1 MSSTKLS
8 RFVRPVIAVAQAD
21 FRERARSKTL
31 LVVPILVAYFVKL
44 ITVDTTLVIGG
55 QYTGALTSTWF
66 AGMTTVIGTLVFL
79 LFGFSFV
86 KGAVTRD
93 RETNVGELIAAS
105 PISTPQYLIGKW
117 LSNVAML
124 TVATAILMAATSV
137 AFLRQGTGSLDLG
150 AFILPFVLITMPAMG
165 LVAAG
170 AVCFETT
177 SLLRGTAG
185 TVLYFIL
192 AMVLFTLGVGPNP
205 LLDVTGLSLVRDSM
219 AHAIATQYPAFDPST
234 LGFAYTDS
242 PGSVQE
248 FSWPGINWSLSAIGT
263 RLPILAL
270 TAGLIGLAALTFDRF
285 DDTSGWS
292 LPFRN
297 GSEDN
302 ETVDKSVSQSNQAVE
317 QASAPVDVSLPSVS
331 YGGFAFGR
339 VIFAELRLAFRGHQL
354 WWYIAC
360 CAGFIAMLVAPLGAV
375 RRIIVPLA
383 LLLPLSVWSELGAR
397 EQMYRTEELVFVGS
411 QPRKLLAGTYLSGLS
426 VGLVMTLPA
435 GVRFVVSGQAGA
447 VFGWSVGLLCL
458 PAIALAL
465 GVWSGR
471 PKLFEIS
478 YLTAWYLGPV
488 NGLSYAD
495 YLGVQDAT
503 VSSDITLGYLLLTV
517 AALNVAVLGRRLH

>member
-1 MSSTKLS
+1 MPSTKLS
-8 RFVRPVIAVAQAD
+8 RLVGPVVAVAQAD

-66 AGMTTVIGTLVFL
+66 AGMTAVIGTLVFF

-93 RETNVGELIAAS
+93 SETNVGELIAAS

-124 TVATAILMAATSV
+124 TAATAILMAATSV

-150 AFILPFVLITMPAMG
+150 AFILPFLLITMPAMG
-165 LVAAG
+165 LVAAA
-170 AVCFETT
+170 AVWFETT
-177 SLLRGTAG
+177 RLLRGTAG

-192 AMVLFTLGVGPNP
+192 AIVLFTIGVGPNP
-205 LLDVTGLSLVRDSM
+205 LLDVTGVSLVRDSM

-242 PGSVQE
+242 PGTVQE
-248 FSWPGINWSLSAIGT
+248 FSWPGINWDLSAIAT

-270 TAGLIGLAALTFDRF
+270 TVGLVGLAALSFDRF

-292 LPFRN
+292 LSLGG
-297 GSEDN
+297 GSEDD
-302 ETVDKSVSQSNQAVE
+302 EAVDRSVSQSNQAVE
-317 QASAPVDVSLPSVS
+317 PASAPVDLSLPPVS
-331 YGGFAFGR
+331 HGGFAFGR
-339 VIFAELRLAFRGHQL
+339 VIFAELRLALRGHQL

-360 CAGFIAMLVAPLGAV
+360 CVGFIAAVVAPLGAT
-375 RRIIVPLA
+375 RRIVVPLA
-383 LLLPLSVWSELGAR
+383 LLLALSVWSELGAR

-411 QPRKLLAGTYLSGLS
+411 EPIKLLAGTYLSGVS
-426 VGLVMTLPA
+426 VGLLMTLPA
-435 GVRFVVSGQAGA
+435 GVRFAVNGQLGA

-488 NGLSYAD
+488 NGLSYVD

-503 VSSDITLGYLLLTV
+503 VTSGITVGYLLLTV
-517 AALNVAVLGRRLH
+517 AALGIAVLGRRLR